1 MEYSCQTIGDA
12 LEAALSGRL
21 TFETQK
27 VFRDMVEDLK
37 GSDTHRWIIDMSNL
51 EFIDSAGLGLLLR
64 AKAVAQQEGRQI
76 LLRPPLEG
84 QVRKML
90 DVSRFDQMFAY
101 ES

>member
-1 MEYSCQTIGDA
+1 MEYTCQTTGDL
-12 LEAALSGRL
+12 LEASLAGRL

-37 GSDTHRWIIDMSNL
+37 NSDANRWIINLSDL

-64 AKAVAQQEGRQI
+64 AKAVSEQEGHQI
-76 LLRPPLEG
+76 FLRPPSEG